1 MTPFELIGLPYRLGA
16 TPEKH
21 KAADCLSLARCVL
34 KHYGIDSPE
43 PERDWYRRLRR
54 KDYFIFEE
62 QLALWGHVVNSPTMG
77 TVALCRADAGALGLA
92 TYFVE
97 QPGWISFVG
106 TTVKWSPLDQLL
118 VVRCFSPGRSRSA
131 KR

>member
-16 TPEKH
+16 NPEQH

-34 KHYGIDSPE
+34 KHYNIDSPD

-54 KDYFIFEE
+54 KDYSIFEE
-62 QLALWGHVVNSPTMG
+62 QLTLWGDVVDSPKLG
-77 TVALCRADAGALGLA
+77 TVALIKADAGALALA
-92 TYFVE
+92 TYFAE

-118 VVRCFSPGRSRSA
+118 VERFYCPMKSRSA